1 MSDFYGRYQHVSH
14 AELYQQLMA
23 GQPGQIDGLAA
34 EWQTMEQTLNSL
46 AGDLESDLEKLRNS
60 WQSASGEEFQRR
72 VGAIVTYARD
82 LADSFHN
89 VREGLTMMSGPL
101 REAQAKAEHP
111 DETDD
116 YDKTVK
122 GALFGSLAGVPGMVI
137 GGIYG
142 HQKDKEEREK
152 AHQRMVRLVANLAAD
167 YDVTKETRWR
177 GSVAAPA
184 ALPGSATR
192 GGLATSA
199 AGASTNVAAAPT
211 AGSGGSVGNK
221 DVATPAA
228 AQPGPAGGNGS
239 AVPPGGVVP
248 DVEEYGTTLSG
259 VGGAP
264 GTTLVGAGGLTG
276 PTASAGGSIPGTG
289 TAGQPGGATANLL
302 SGGTA
307 AGGRMAPV
315 RGGMDA
321 GRAAMPPGRSGVL
334 GNQRGIDLGVRGG
347 GADQGRSG
355 ATSGRAAT
363 AGSQSGAAGRAAGA
377 GGQSGTSGRAGGA
390 AVRGAVGPMGR
401 TPMQDDQQDER
412 LTWLTEDDLVWQNN
426 DDVPPPVL
434 GS

>member
-23 GQPGQIDGLAA
+23 GQPGQVDGLAA

-46 AGDLESDLEKLRNS
+46 AGDLESDLEKLRTS

-72 VGAIVTYARD
+72 VRAIVQYARD

-116 YDKTVK
+116 YDKTIK
-122 GALFGSLAGVPGMVI
+122 GALYGSVAGVPGMLI

-142 HQKDKEEREK
+142 HQKDEEEREK

-167 YDVTKETRWR
+167 YNVTKETRWR

-184 ALPGSATR
+184 ALPDSAQG
-192 GGLATSA
+192 GGLSTSA
-199 AGASTNVAAAPT
+199 AGASTRAAAAPA
-211 AGSGGSVGNK
+211 AGSGGSLGSK
-221 DVATPAA
+221 DIATPATV
-228 AQPGPAGGNGS
+228 QPGPAGGSGAA

-259 VGGAP
+259 AGGAP
-264 GTTLVGAGGLTG
+264 GTTLVGAGGAGGLTG
-276 PTASAGGSIPGTG
+276 AVGSTGASSPATGSW
-289 TAGQPGGATANLL
+289 GQPGGTTANLL
-302 SGGTA
+302 SGGPA
-307 AGGRMAPV
+307 AGRTVAPL

-321 GRAAMPPGRSGVL
+321 GRVTIVPGRGGVL
-334 GNQRGIDLGVRGG
+334 TGSQGGGDLGVRSG

-355 ATSGRAAT
+355 VASGRAT
-363 AGSQSGAAGRAAGA
+363 TVVSQSGTASRA
-377 GGQSGTSGRAGGA
+377 TGA
-390 AVRGAVGPMGR
+390 AARGAAPMGR
-401 TPMQDDQQDER
+401 MPRQDDQQDER
-412 LTWLTEDDLVWQNN
+412 LTWLTEDDLVWQSN

-434 GS
+434 GG